1 MAFRRQSLDKLVNNQ
16 ITDLVVVFL
25 VLASVTLLMAEAFVP
40 EHSPVFN
47 ALETAGNVLTLIFVA
62 ELLLRFLAMPN
73 RRRFL
78 RLYWLDIIAV
88 MPVAR
93 PLRILRVVRLLRL
106 YRAGVLVNRRLL
118 SLGSAFK
125 RGRSE
130 LVAISVVML
139 IVLLLG
145 AIGLNVAER
154 RGTGEFSTIEG
165 ATWWSIYTLV
175 SENPVSEVPKTF
187 VGRLLGLLVVLC
199 GVGFSATV
207 TGVVSAGMIHRLTKG
222 LEVSE
227 MVLDDLRAHI
237 VICGWNRIGLRLLG
251 AFKNHPEYRNK
262 PVVLIAEQPPAPEL
276 LTPVIDS
283 ARFSFLQGDA
293 TRMEVLRKAG
303 IERAQLAVLL
313 ADKSLPRSDQDRDA
327 RTVLT
332 ALTIEK
338 LNPKIWTTVELL
350 SRDNESHLVM
360 AGVEEI
366 IVPDEYAGSLI
377 AASSQTDGIATLLD
391 DLLCASKGNSI
402 HKTPI
407 PAGWIGKDVGWVHQT
422 LKQQYNAVLLSL
434 ERVQDGKRS
443 FVNNPT
449 AQTTLLLGDQLI
461 FVADVNLRD
470 LQSPGRT

>member
-1 MAFRRQSLDKLVNNQ
+1 MAFHRATLDKIINNR
-16 ITDLVVVFL
+16 ITDLVVISL
-25 VLASVTLLMAEAFVP
+25 VLVSVTLLIAETFLPDHSIAF
-40 EHSPVFN
+40 
-47 ALETAGNVLTLIFVA
+47 ATLETAGHVLTLIFVV
-62 ELLLRFLAMPN
+62 ELVLRFLAMPN
-73 RRRFL
+73 RHRFL
-78 RLYWLDIIAV
+78 RIYWLDIVAV

-106 YRAGVLVNRRLL
+106 YRAGVLINRRLL
-118 SLGSAFK
+118 SLGVAFK

-145 AIGLNVAER
+145 AIGINLAEG
-154 RGTGEFSTIEG
+154 RGPGEFGTIEG
-165 ATWWSIYTLV
+165 SAWWSIYTLM

-187 VGRLLGLLVVLC
+187 VGRVLGLLVVLC

-207 TGVVSAGMIHRLTKG
+207 TGIVSAGMIQRLTKG
-222 LEVSE
+222 LEVSD
-227 MVLDDLRAHI
+227 MALDDLRSHI
-237 VICGWNRIGLRLLG
+237 VICGWNRIGLRLLS

-262 PVVLIAEQPPAPEL
+262 PVVLIAEQQPAPEIL
-276 LTPVIDS
+276 APVIDS
-283 ARFSFLQGDA
+283 AHFSFLLGDA
-293 TRMEVLRKAG
+293 TRMEILKKAG

-377 AASSQTDGIATLLD
+377 AASSQTDGIAALLD
-391 DLLCASKGNSI
+391 ELLCASKGNSI
-402 HKTPI
+402 HKAPI
-407 PAGWIGKDVGWVHQT
+407 PTEWVGKDVGWAHQT
-422 LKQQYNAVLLSL
+422 LKQEHNAVLLSL
-434 ERVQDGKRS
+434 ERNRDKERTLL
-443 FVNNPT
+443 NNPPAGT
-449 AQTTLLLGDQLI
+449 ILLLGDQLI
-461 FVADVNLRD
+461 FVADVNLRS
-470 LQSPGRT
+470 LGNPRS